1 MLRNVPDYDQILR
14 RMDAFWHGELVDRPV
29 CTMGVAKPARE
40 RLPEPPSHHAT
51 SAERWQDAEY
61 QAELHRVRIANTVFL
76 GDALPVAMP
85 NLGPEIF
92 ASFYGC
98 PIHFGDVGTS
108 WTDPILEE
116 WGDADDLTLD
126 WQSPYLQKMEELTD
140 VFIERGRGLWITGMT
155 DWHPGGDAV
164 AALRDPQRLAVDLIT
179 NPDDVQRLLVRL
191 EKDYW
196 RVYEHFYQRLRAA
209 GLPITSWIPLVHEGR
224 YYIPQNDFSCM
235 ISPGMFAEFFL
246 DGIRRECQHLDRS
259 IYHLD
264 GPAALRHLDALLA
277 IPELHAIQWVYGA
290 GNEGYERWVPVY
302 RRIQQAGKGM
312 QVSVAFDE
320 VPQVIETLDPHG
332 VYLSVGGVPSVEA
345 GEALLR
351 ELERWCTGKV
361 YPVA

>member
-1 MLRNVPDYDQILR
+1 MLRDVPQYDRIVQ
-14 RMDAFWHGELVDRPV
+14 RMDAFWHCELLDRPV
-29 CTMGVAKPARE
+29 CTAGVAKPPRE
-40 RLPEPPSHHAT
+40 RLPEPVSRHAT

-92 ASFYGC
+92 AAFYGC

-108 WTDPILEE
+108 WTDPILED
-116 WGDADDLTLD
+116 WADADALQLGWDN
-126 WQSPYLQKMEELTD
+126 PYFAKLEELTD
-140 VFIERGRGLWITGMT
+140 VFIERGEGLWITGMT
-155 DWHPGGDAV
+155 DWHPGGDAL
-164 AALRDPQRLAVDLIT
+164 AAFRDPQRLAMDLIT
-179 NPDDVQRLLVRL
+179 HPEDVKRLLARL
-191 EKDYW
+191 EGDYC
-196 RVYEHFYQRLRAA
+196 RVYDHFYQRLRAA
-209 GLPITSWIPLVHEGR
+209 GLPITSWIPLAHEGR

-235 ISPGMFAEFFL
+235 IGPRMFEEFFL
-246 DGIRRECQHLDRS
+246 DGIRRECQFLDCS

-277 IPELHAIQWVYGA
+277 IPELNAIQWVYGA
-290 GNEGYERWVPVY
+290 GNEGYERWLPVY

-312 QVSVAFDE
+312 QVSLAYDE
-320 VPQVIETLDPHG
+320 VPQAIETLDPHG
-332 VYLSVGGVPSVEA
+332 VFLSVGGVPSAEA